1 MKKIFEN
8 FYLFSKLALSL
19 SLLIC
24 LFGAL
29 YIIYIN
35 YQKESKISENQI
47 KLEETLIV
55 NINKNSDLIN
65 NIAKEIKLN
74 EIALSEIKKNIENL
88 SSQEKEEDI
97 SNLNNS
103 INLLNDNF
111 DKLSEEIRNIKNNN
125 FSSIVDSNASKPNLI
140 NSGKIEIIDLILVKY
155 ENNIQFNQEI
165 EYLRKIITDSKVANL
180 EKIIILSSNPFRGHQ
195 YLKKIFNEEVNI
207 YLKKIINKKPNS
219 LFSKIILPYI
229 EISPTSEN
237 IITSDLIL
245 KIKEIKLNIENKNIE
260 DAIKNLKTIEDY
272 ENIFKISSLEI
283 NKYLDFKT
291 ELLGMI

>member
-125 FSSIVDSNASKPNLI
+125 FSSIIDSNARKPNLI
-140 NSGKIEIIDLILVKY
+140 NSGKIEIIDLNLIKY

-207 YLKKIINKKPNS
+207 YLDRKS
-219 LFSKIILPYI
+219 VV
-229 EISPTSEN
+229 
-237 IITSDLIL
+237 
-245 KIKEIKLNIENKNIE
+245 
-260 DAIKNLKTIEDY
+260 
-272 ENIFKISSLEI
+272 
-283 NKYLDFKT
+283 
-291 ELLGMI
+291 